1 MSRLPSR
8 RLLLLAAA
16 AAPLFFVADAVAL
29 AADGLLLAAA
39 VADAVLAPG
48 PDAIRVRRHVP
59 AQLGL
64 GEASDVT
71 LEVANRSPRPVRVRV
86 TDDLPPGLERGDGGP
101 ADGPAEGGDGA
112 GVAGAAGRS
121 SGGDVMECR
130 VPAGGRATVGYRLRG
145 EERGTAA
152 VGDVHLRALGPLGL
166 VWRQWRLSRA
176 DEVRVRPGLLA
187 VRRYRLLALR
197 NRLGAMG
204 VHPTATRGEGRSF
217 ESLREYVRGDDPRR
231 IDWKATAR
239 RGEVIV
245 REYEAERSQSVVL
258 AVDAGR
264 LMSERA
270 GGRERLDHAL
280 SAALL
285 LAEVAFS
292 QGDRVGALVFADR
305 VQHFVPPARDQRSRL
320 AEVLAETETRIVEPD
335 YPSAFEYLGRQ
346 LRRRS
351 LVVVFTDVVD
361 VETSGAL
368 LTHLAAAGRRHV
380 PLAVALGNPELDA
393 RAESAAGDES
403 EVFDRAAAEE
413 LIQARARALASM
425 RRAGVLVADARPDDA
440 APEVVN
446 RYLRVKRRGR
456 L

>member
-8 RLLLLAAA
+8 RLLLLVVA
-16 AAPLFFVADAVAL
+16 AAPLFLVSDLAAL
-29 AADGLLLAAA
+29 AADALLLLAA
-39 VADAVLAPG
+39 VVDAALVPG
-48 PDAIRVRRHVP
+48 PRSVDVDRDPP
-59 AQLGL
+59 AQVGL
-64 GEASDVT
+64 GEAADVT
-71 LEVANRSPRPVRVRV
+71 LRVANRSPRPVRVRV
-86 TDDLPPGLERGDGGP
+86 TDDLPPGMVREGGKP
-101 ADGPAEGGDGA
+101 DGPRE
-112 GVAGAAGRS
+112 AAGWRIPAA
-121 SGGDVMECR
+121 DVMECR
-130 VPAGGRATVGYRLRG
+130 VPAGGRRTVSYRVRG
-145 EERGTAA
+145 EERGSADL
-152 VGDVHLRALGPLGL
+152 GDVHVRALGPLGL
-166 VWRQWRLSRA
+166 VWRQWRRRGA
-176 DEVRVRPGLLA
+176 DEVRVRPGLRQ
-187 VRRYRLLALR
+187 VQKYRLLALR
-197 NRLGAMG
+197 HRLGEMG
-204 VHPTATRGEGRSF
+204 VHRAAMRGEGTSF
-217 ESLREYVRGDDPRR
+217 ESLREYVRGDDPRS

-285 LAEVAFS
+285 LAEVATS

-305 VQHFVPPARDQRSRL
+305 IQHFVPPARGQRSRIADAL
-320 AEVLAETETRIVEPD
+320 ADTETRIVEPD
-335 YPSAFEYLGRQ
+335 YPSAFEHLAGR

-361 VETSGAL
+361 VETSSAL

-380 PLAVALGNPELDA
+380 PLAVALRNPELDA
-393 RAESAAGDES
+393 LADAPADDEP
-403 EVFDRAAAEE
+403 EVYRRAAAEE

-425 RRAGVLVADARPDDA
+425 RQAGVLVADARPDDA

-446 RYLRVKRRGR
+446 RYLEVKRRGM